1 VKVGVLIDP
10 RLPGSADFAVAAE
23 AREAVPVDLGRLT
36 NLVGTPSAIAERVRR
51 CREAGITTLLAKLD
65 GEYPHQLATLERLV
79 AIVGDD
85 RTGNG

>member
-1 VKVGVLIDP
+1 MKVGVLIDP

-23 AREAVPVDLGRLT
+23 A
-36 NLVGTPSAIAERVRR
+36 
-51 CREAGITTLLAKLD
+51 REAGITTLLAKLD